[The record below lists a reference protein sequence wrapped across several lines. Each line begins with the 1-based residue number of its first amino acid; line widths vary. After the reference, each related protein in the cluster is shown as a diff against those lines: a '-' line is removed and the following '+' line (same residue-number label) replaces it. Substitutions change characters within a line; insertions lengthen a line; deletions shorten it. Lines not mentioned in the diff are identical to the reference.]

1 MSKKRTNYSSAF
13 KTKLVLELLQN
24 ADTLAEIASKHNI
37 LPQNLVNWKKTF
49 LANAEIAMEP
59 SKVVKEYKEE
69 LIKSQEQNER
79 LTALVGKVTVEKE
92 WLAKK
97 LKSLGSS
104 ELKQLVDLKP
114 TIYKSSSIS
123 INHQC
128 QLLGINRSGLYYKPR
143 VNHAKQTIKNK
154 ITKVFEQ
161 IPIYGEKKV
170 HKQLLEDGYKVSLN
184 TVARYRQELGLQ
196 AVLAVKQVNTTIPIK
211 EHKKYTYKL
220 RGLNISHAN
229 HVWSTDITYIKI
241 AGGMVYMAAIID
253 WHSKAVLSHR
263 ISNTMDSQLVMSVLN
278 EALEKYPHPEI
289 FNTDQG
295 SQYTSEVHTQKLKKL
310 GITISMHPKGI
321 WSLRSGRGRGRAT
334 DNICI
339 ERFWRSAKCERIYLN
354 AYQSIDELITDMDDY
369 IEFYNYRRFHQTL
382 DYKKPMDVYQES
394 IKLNQNKKKAS

>member
-1 MSKKRTNYSSAF
+1 LAF

-24 ADTLAEIASKHNI
+24 ESTLAEIASKHNI

-59 SKVVKEYKEE
+59 SKAVKEYKEE

-92 WLAKK
+92 WLALCSVPPRGVKK
-97 LKSLGSS
+97 LNSLGSS
-104 ELKQLVDLKP
+104 KLKQLVDLKP
-114 TIYKSSSIS
+114 TPTISKSSSIS

-128 QLLGINRSGLYYKPR
+128 QLLGINRSGLYYQPR
-143 VNHAKQTIKNK
+143 VNHAKQTIKNY

-170 HKQLLEDGYKVSLN
+170 HQQLLEDGVKASLN
-184 TVARYRQELGLQ
+184 TVARYRQELGLK
-196 AVLAVKQVNTTIPIK
+196 AVLAVKQVNTTMPIK
-211 EHKKYTYKL
+211 EHKKYSYKL

-253 WHSKAVLSHR
+253 WHSKAVLSYK

-278 EALEKYPHPEI
+278 EALAKYPHPEI

-310 GITISMHPKGI
+310 GITISMDGK
-321 WSLRSGRGRGRAT
+321 GRAT

-354 AYQSIDELITDMDDY
+354 AYQSIGELITDVDDY
-369 IEFYNYRRFHQTL
+369 IEFYNHRRFHETL
-382 DYKKPMDVYQES
+382 DYKKPMNMYQES
-394 IKLNQNKKKAS
+394 IKLNQKKAKVA

>member
-1 MSKKRTNYSSAF
+1 MSKKRTNYTSAF

-24 ADTLAEIASKHNI
+24 ESTLAEIASKHNI

-59 SKVVKEYKEE
+59 SKAVKEYKEE

-97 LKSLGSS
+97 LASLGLSNR
-104 ELKQLVDLKP
+104 KQLVNLKP
-114 TIYKSSSIS
+114 STASLS

-143 VNHAKQTIKNK
+143 ANHAKQTIKSH

-170 HKQLLEDGYKVSLN
+170 HKQLLEDGIKVSLN
-184 TVARYRQELGLQ
+184 TVARYRQELGLK

-211 EHKKYTYKL
+211 EHKKYSYKL

-253 WHSKAVLSHR
+253 WHSKAVLSYK
-263 ISNTMDSQLVMSVLN
+263 ISNTMDVQLVMSVLN
-278 EALEKYPHPEI
+278 DALEKYPHPEI

-310 GITISMHPKGI
+310 GITIPMDGK
-321 WSLRSGRGRGRAT
+321 GRAT

-339 ERFWRSAKCERIYLN
+339 ERFWRSAKVERIYLN
-354 AYQSIDELITDMDDY
+354 EYQSISKLITDVDDY
-369 IEFYNYRRFHQTL
+369 IEFYNYKRFHQTL

-394 IKLNQNKKKAS
+394 IKLNQNKKRAS